1 MDVVIVT
8 GASKGLGAAFVD
20 RLLSPERRVIAVSR
34 GGNDGLADA
43 ARAKGAWL
51 DWYLQDLADVAAS
64 DALARSICAS
74 LPSDAS
80 RYVLINNAALM
91 APVGAVARL
100 PVAETVAALH
110 VNLASLMLFTAR
122 FLEATDAPGCDGG
135 ADRRVLNI
143 SSGSGRRPMDGNGV
157 YSATKAG
164 VDMFTRC
171 VKAEQQQR
179 PAGRRAR
186 IVSLAPGVID
196 TPKQVFARGH
206 DPAAFPQTRY
216 FAKMKDDGVL
226 TSPADAARKILAYLD
241 RDDFGE
247 VEIDDIRQARPGEER

>member
-20 RLLSPERRVIAVSR
+20 QLLSPDRRVIGIARSA
-34 GGNDGLADA
+34 NDALAEA

-51 DWYLQDLADVAAS
+51 DWYLQDLADVEASDVLAAS
-64 DALARSICAS
+64 ICRS
-74 LPSDAS
+74 LPRDAA

-91 APVGAVARL
+91 GPVGAVARL
-100 PVAETVAALH
+100 PVAETVAALN

-122 FLEATDAPGCDGG
+122 FLEATDAL
-135 ADRRVLNI
+135 AVDRRVLNI

-164 VDMFTRC
+164 LDMFTRC
-171 VKAEQQQR
+171 LKAEQQER
-179 PAGRRAR
+179 PTGRRAR
-186 IVSLAPGVID
+186 VVSLAPGVID
-196 TPKQVFARGH
+196 TDMQVYARSR
-206 DPAAFPQTRY
+206 DVDAFPQARY

-226 TSPADAARKILAYLD
+226 ASPADAARKILGYLF
-241 RDDFGE
+241 RDDFGD
-247 VEIDDIRQARPGEER
+247 VEIDDIRNV